1 MDLADYRIT
10 SGEKFKLSEHKTD
23 NSSGLKKADVTDE
36 IMNENISKMFVL
48 QEKLYAE
55 NKQGLLIVIQA
66 MDAAGKD
73 GVIKHV
79 FTGLNPQGTSVTAFK
94 QPSSEELDHDYLW
107 RINKALPRR
116 GEIGIFNRSHYE
128 EVIVTR
134 VHDLVSKQQLP
145 DDLVTKRIWEQR
157 YKQINN
163 FEEYLFEN
171 GFRTIKFFLHM
182 SNEEQRVRL
191 LDRINEPDKNWKFSP
206 SDIEERK
213 YWDQYQKAY
222 QHMIEHTSTE
232 HAPWFVVPADRKWF
246 SRYLVS
252 EAIVDVLE
260 RMNPQYPVAS
270 PDVLAKL
277 AECRALLENV

>member
-1 MDLADYRIT
+1 MNLSDYRVT
-10 SGEKFKLSEHKTD
+10 SGKKFKLSEHKAD
-23 NSSGLKKADVTDE
+23 NSGGFEKADITDE
-36 IMNENISKMFVL
+36 MLDKNIEKMFTL

-79 FTGLNPQGTSVTAFK
+79 FTGLNPQGTFVTSFK

-107 RINKALPRR
+107 RISKALPRR
-116 GEIGIFNRSHYE
+116 GEIGVFNRSHYE

-134 VHDLVSKQQLP
+134 VHDLVTKQQLP
-145 DDLVTKRIWEQR
+145 EDLITKDIWAQR

-163 FEEYLFEN
+163 FEEYLDRN
-171 GFRTIKFFLHM
+171 GFTTVKFFLNV
-182 SNEEQRVRL
+182 SKDEQRDRL

-213 YWDQYQKAY
+213 HWDEYQQAY

-232 HAPWFVVPADRKWF
+232 NSPWFVVPADKKWF

-252 EAIVDVLE
+252 SAIVDVLE
-260 RMNPQYPVAS
+260 KMNPQFPQAT

-277 AECRALLENV
+277 QECKNLLENA